1 MSRKP
6 AANLLHYAASEYDAD
21 MYYGT
26 GFLAGD
32 PFPWLRVRG
41 RDWIIASDL
50 EIGRAREEA
59 SVDGVL
65 SLTTLRKKA
74 VEGGVKRPGMADIIA
89 AALRMKG
96 ARSVVVPQQFPVGM
110 ADALRKIGITVAAG
124 PSPFLPAR
132 VVKTAAEVKAIRE
145 CQEATER
152 AVHRAFDRL
161 RAAKVRGNAIVEKG
175 GRKLTAE
182 DVKRTIDVA
191 LMEDSCIA
199 KNTIVACGD
208 QAVDPHNRGTGLLRP
223 HQAIV
228 FDVFPRSARTGYF
241 SDMSRTVVKG
251 RPGDAI
257 RKQYAAVLEGQE
269 LGIRMIRAG
278 VNGKD
283 VHAAIQ
289 KRFEEQGYRTGPK
302 NGKMQGF
309 FHGTGHGVGLDI
321 HEAPRVG
328 GVDDTLP
335 AGSVVTVEPGLYYA
349 GIGGGR
355 IEDMVLVPERGCRN
369 LTTFPKEFVL

>member
-1 MSRKP
+1 MAKP
-6 AANLLHYAASEYDAD
+6 AENLLHYAASETDAD
-21 MYYGT
+21 MYYAT
-26 GFLAGD
+26 RFLAPD
-32 PFPWLRVRG
+32 AFAWFRTKG
-41 RDWIIASDL
+41 RDWLVASDL

-65 SLTTLRKKA
+65 SLTDLRKRAEKS
-74 VEGGVKRPGMADIIA
+74 GVKRPGMPDILA
-89 AALRMKG
+89 AALRLKKV
-96 ARSVVVPQQFPVGM
+96 RSVEVPDQFPLGM
-110 ADALRKIGITVAAG
+110 ADALRGRGIKVTARRA
-124 PSPFLPAR
+124 PFLPAR
-132 VVKTAAEVKAIRE
+132 VLKTPAEVKAIRE

-161 RAAKVRGNAIVEKG
+161 RKARILGNSIVEKG
-175 GRKLTAE
+175 GRRLTAE
-182 DVKRTIDVA
+182 DVKRTIDVS

-208 QAVDPHNRGTGLLRP
+208 QAVDPHNRGTGYLRP

-228 FDVFPRSARTGYF
+228 FDVFPRSARTGYY

-251 RPGDAI
+251 RASEAL
-257 RKQYAAVLEGQE
+257 RRQYAAVLEGQE
-269 LGIRMIRAG
+269 MGIGMIRAG
-278 VNGKD
+278 VNGRE
-283 VHAAIQ
+283 VHQAIHR
-289 KRFEEQGYRTGPK
+289 RFEEQGYRTGPR

-335 AGSVVTVEPGLYYA
+335 AGSVVTVEPGLYYP
-349 GIGGGR
+349 GVGGVR
-355 IEDMVLVPERGCRN
+355 LEDMVLVQERGCRN
-369 LTTFPKEFVL
+369 LTVFEKTLVL